1 MVEIWSYF
9 LDFSSESTCPWG
21 AKQGM
26 VATLSTRGGE
36 APSFL
41 QLEEPWKGDQLP
53 SPTVS
58 LKYAPPMPAAP
69 FFFFEPC
76 VFPPFVGWRRCSLP
90 LIPLL
95 RPFLFAFFLIFQQQE
110 KVPLLLILQGVCMG
124 WDAEKWVWHRQ
135 NKWQKVMKLSVEFY
149 FVQLAAFAWI
159 LPPPLLCRADWNLE
173 LHGV

>member
-58 LKYAPPMPAAP
+58 LKYAPLMPAAP

-76 VFPPFVGWRRCSLP
+76 VFPPFLGWRRCSLP

-110 KVPLLLILQGVCMG
+110 KVPLPP
-124 WDAEKWVWHRQ
+124 EHSR
-135 NKWQKVMKLSVEFY
+135 E
-149 FVQLAAFAWI
+149 FAWGGT
-159 LPPPLLCRADWNLE
+159 LKNGCDTGRTSGKKSWSS
-173 LHGV
+173 V